1 MLIVTTETCNKTT
14 VFATW
19 KKKTEINFGLQILNF
34 NYILNIFNFILDQES
49 INIFNEFD
57 PAYHKRL
64 APVIQTLWCVWY
76 VIMKWGII

>member
-1 MLIVTTETCNKTT
+1 MLTETCNKTT

-19 KKKTEINFGLQILNF
+19 KKTEINFGLQILNF
-34 NYILNIFNFILDQES
+34 NYILNIFNFILDQET